1 MTKPSSKLHRSL
13 CYFGVVLL
21 LTLAIV
27 PTQASGPETESL
39 EPVSLGEG
47 ERLRIVATTSIVADI
62 VGQIGDDIIDLTIL
76 LAAGV
81 DPHTFEA
88 TPRDVATIAD
98 AHIVIA
104 NGAGLEAFL
113 EELLE
118 NAGGNTPVV
127 HASYGIT
134 FRDMDTS
141 HHEPE
146 TEAQEHET
154 EEHLHEG
161 IDPHTWTTPTNVM
174 IFVRNVVSALSALD
188 PANAETYEA
197 NAEAYTMQ
205 LEEIDLWSQEM
216 IERIPEEN
224 RKLVTDHAVFGY
236 YADRYGLEQVGAVIP
251 AISTAAQPSAR
262 ELAALEKAIKEYEIK
277 AIFVGNTVNPSL
289 SEQVANDSGT
299 QLVMLYTGSLGTEG
313 SGVES
318 YLDYLRYNTNAIVD
332 ALK

>member
-1 MTKPSSKLHRSL
+1 MTKPSSELHRSL
-13 CYFGVVLL
+13 CYLAFVLL
-21 LTLAIV
+21 LVLALS
-27 PTQASGPETESL
+27 PAQASTPEPEAL
-39 EPVSLGEG
+39 EPVSLGKD
-47 ERLRIVATTSIVADI
+47 ERLQVVVTTSIVADI
-62 VGQIGDDIIDLTIL
+62 VGQIGDNIIDLTIL
-76 LAAGV
+76 LPAGV

-98 AHIVIA
+98 AHVVIA

-134 FRDMDTS
+134 FREMDTS

-146 TEAQEHET
+146 TEVQEHET
-154 EEHLHEG
+154 EAHLHEG
-161 IDPHTWTTPTNVM
+161 IDPHTWTTPANVI

-197 NAEAYTMQ
+197 NAQAYTTQ
-205 LEEIDLWSQEM
+205 LEEIDDWIQEM

-224 RKLVTDHAVFGY
+224 RKLVTDHTVFGY
-236 YADRYGLEQVGAVIP
+236 YTDRYGLEQVGAVIP